1 MIRNHLRD
9 TRVLTSVY
17 AEGRTGRQMCSD
29 DTLLARRLADDL
41 AGGFEALALAYA
53 GRLYAFAL
61 RLGASREDAEEIAQ
75 DTLVRAYRALANY
88 DVARRRELRPR
99 AWLFAIAL
107 NVQRN
112 RVRGK
117 RLPTMPLDP
126 AGDDDESRTAAREPA
141 ADPREAP
148 EALVES
154 SETRREL
161 AAALFTLPARLRE
174 AVVLRHVQGLSYAE
188 AAVALDVPV
197 GTVKAQVHRG
207 TRLLRAALEERDHD
221 GDSEGEQAA
230 RRSAVRAR
238 SGQEV
243 TR

>member
-1 MIRNHLRD
+1 
-9 TRVLTSVY
+9 
-17 AEGRTGRQMCSD
+17 MCSD

-41 AGGFEALALAYA
+41 ADGFEALALAYA

-75 DTLVRAYRALANY
+75 DTLVRAYRALAGY
-88 DVARRRELRPR
+88 DAARRRELRPR

-117 RLPTMPLDP
+117 RLPTVPLDP
-126 AGDDDESRTAAREPA
+126 TDGDDNGESRSAAREPA

-148 EALVES
+148 EALAEAG
-154 SETRREL
+154 ETRREL
-161 AAALFTLPARLRE
+161 AAALLTLPARLRE
-174 AVVLRHVQGLSYAE
+174 AVVLRHVQGLSYIE
-188 AAVALDVPV
+188 AAAALGVPV

-207 TRLLRAALEERDHD
+207 TRLLRAALEARDR
-221 GDSEGEQAA
+221 EGSGEGKGA
-230 RRSAVRAR
+230 RHMAVRA
-238 SGQEV
+238 
-243 TR
+243 

>member
-1 MIRNHLRD
+1 
-9 TRVLTSVY
+9 
-17 AEGRTGRQMCSD
+17 MCSD

-75 DTLVRAYRALANY
+75 DTLVRAYRALAGY
-88 DVARRRELRPR
+88 DAARRRELRPR

-117 RLPTMPLDP
+117 RLPTVPLDSS
-126 AGDDDESRTAAREPA
+126 GDDGDDGAPRTAAREPV
-141 ADPREAP
+141 ADAREAP
-148 EALVES
+148 EALAEAG
-154 SETRREL
+154 ETRREL
-161 AAALFTLPARLRE
+161 AAALLTLPARLRE

-188 AAVALDVPV
+188 AADALRVPV

-207 TRLLRAALEERDHD
+207 TRLLREALDARERA
-221 GDSEGEQAA
+221 GVGGGERAGRGA
-230 RRSAVRAR
+230 AVRAR

>member
-1 MIRNHLRD
+1 
-9 TRVLTSVY
+9 
-17 AEGRTGRQMCSD
+17 MCSD

-61 RLGASREDAEEIAQ
+61 RLGAGREDAEEIAQ
-75 DTLVRAYRALANY
+75 DTLVRAYRALASY
-88 DVARRRELRPR
+88 DATRRRELRPR

-117 RLPTMPLDP
+117 RLPSVPLDP
-126 AGDDDESRTAAREPA
+126 SGDDGDDEIHAAREPA

-148 EALVES
+148 EALAEAG
-154 SETRREL
+154 ETRREL
-161 AAALFTLPARLRE
+161 AAALLTLPARLRE

-188 AAVALDVPV
+188 AADALGVPV

-207 TRLLRAALEERDHD
+207 TRLLRAALEAQDVDEMD
-221 GDSEGEQAA
+221 EGELSFRRAA
-230 RRSAVRAR
+230 ARAR

>member
-1 MIRNHLRD
+1 
-9 TRVLTSVY
+9 
-17 AEGRTGRQMCSD
+17 MCSD

-61 RLGASREDAEEIAQ
+61 RLGAGREDAEEIAQ
-75 DTLVRAYRALANY
+75 DTLVRAYRALAGY
-88 DVARRRELRPR
+88 DPVRRRELRLR

-112 RVRGK
+112 RVRGR
-117 RLPTMPLDP
+117 RLPSVPLEP
-126 AGDDDESRTAAREPA
+126 RRPGDDGDEMRAAAPDPP

-148 EALVES
+148 EALAEAG
-154 SETRREL
+154 ETRREL
-161 AAALFTLPARLRE
+161 AAALLELPVRLRV

-188 AAVALDVPV
+188 AAEALGVPV

-207 TRLLRAALEERDHD
+207 TRLLRAALEPQD
-221 GDSEGEQAA
+221 GDRERITTPWTPS
-230 RRSAVRAR
+230 RREVRR
-238 SGQEV
+238 
-243 TR
+243 

>member
-1 MIRNHLRD
+1 
-9 TRVLTSVY
+9 
-17 AEGRTGRQMCSD
+17 MCSD

-61 RLGASREDAEEIAQ
+61 RLGAGHEDAEEIAQ
-75 DTLVRAYRALANY
+75 DTLVRAYRALAGY
-88 DVARRRELRPR
+88 DAARRGELRLR

-112 RVRGK
+112 RVRGR
-117 RLPTMPLDP
+117 RLPSVPLEP
-126 AGDDDESRTAAREPA
+126 QGTGGDGDETRLIAPEPA

-148 EALVES
+148 EAQAEAG
-154 SETRREL
+154 ETRREL
-161 AAALFTLPARLRE
+161 AAALLELPGRLRV

-188 AAVALDVPV
+188 AAEALGVPV

-207 TRLLRAALEERDHD
+207 TRLLRAALEVQGGERERITTQQ
-221 GDSEGEQAA
+221 SPS
-230 RRSAVRAR
+230 RREVRR
-238 SGQEV
+238 
-243 TR
+243 